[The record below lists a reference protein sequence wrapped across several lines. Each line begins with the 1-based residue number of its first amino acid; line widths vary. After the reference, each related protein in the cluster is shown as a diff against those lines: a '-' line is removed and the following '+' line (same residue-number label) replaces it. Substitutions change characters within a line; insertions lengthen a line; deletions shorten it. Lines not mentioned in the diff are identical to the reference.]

1 MVGMVGQ
8 TRRRALE
15 GARSRAQDPRRQL
28 AALGPVEQLRA
39 GRLGRRLGQ
48 LLVGLWLYGVS
59 IALMVRGVL
68 GNMPW
73 DVLHQGIAR
82 HLPLSLGTIII
93 GVSVLVLLLWIPLR
107 QPPGLGTIAN
117 ALLVGVAA
125 DVTLWLIEPGEGY
138 AARAGLMAL
147 GVLLNGVA
155 SAMYIG
161 AQLGPGPRDGLM
173 TGIARRTGWSLRIV
187 RTGIEVAVIALGWL
201 LGGIVG
207 VGTVVYAVA
216 IGPLTQALL
225 PWFTVTLPGA
235 DRSASEAR

>member
-1 MVGMVGQ
+1 MNMVTMVSE
-8 TRRRALE
+8 TRRRAAH
-15 GARSRAQDPRRQL
+15 GMRARAQDPGRQL

-73 DVLHQGIAR
+73 DVFHQGVAR
-82 HLPLSLGTIII
+82 HLPLSLGVIIVI
-93 GVSVLVLLLWIPLR
+93 VSVLVLLLWIPLR
-107 QPPGLGTIAN
+107 QAPGLGTIAN

-125 DVTLWLIEPGEGY
+125 DVTLWSVGPGEGY
-138 AARAGLMAL
+138 LERGALMGL

-173 TGIARRTGWSLRIV
+173 TGLARRTGWSLRVV
-187 RTGIEVAVIALGWL
+187 RTGIEVVVIAVGWI
-201 LGGIVG
+201 LGGVVG
-207 VGTVVYAVA
+207 LGTVVYAVA

-225 PWFTVTLPGA
+225 PWFTVALPPTERRGG
-235 DRSASEAR
+235 